1 MIEQNK
7 KQSKPIQINVYLES
21 FTGRKNVRVYYSGAL
36 SRPRQ
41 GRLKIWMEHSILFVT
56 TYNSIKNFFW
66 AQNKFEFDVNFFPKE
81 GSFGLP

>member
-41 GRLKIWMEHSILFVT
+41 GRLKIWMEDSIFFSLSLT
-56 TYNSIKNFFW
+56 TQLQTSCELKISLN
-66 AQNKFEFDVNFFPKE
+66 
-81 GSFGLP
+81 LM

>member
-41 GRLKIWMEHSILFVT
+41 GRLKLWKEDYIFFVT
-56 TYNSIKNFFW
+56 VPNNSYRF
-66 AQNKFEFDVNFFPKE
+66 
-81 GSFGLP
+81 